1 MAQQN
6 LKVWEQTLRTAHGKF
21 QSINKD
27 KAQTEL
33 GFALQIFQGNDY
45 LQKCDPKSILN
56 AVVNVA
62 RTSITLNPVMKLAYL
77 IPRDNQCVLEF
88 SYMGL
93 VAMLR
98 DNGCIKSISAHI
110 VYEDEEFEYNIA
122 ENKIHHKPFFAKT
135 EQEHNS
141 REMIGCYS
149 RATLLNNEIVYEF
162 MPMWEIE
169 KIRKF
174 SKNSNSKYSAWNNW
188 RDEMIKK
195 SVIKRHFKMLISGN
209 PTEALSTALK
219 VEYENNALLGLQ
231 KENNSVL
238 SGFMDS
244 EEETKAL
251 PSLFDEKPIEEPIP
265 NPNGMTDEQIEAEL
279 EKTAIEVKESG
290 EMNGGQLKIE

>member
-1 MAQQN
+1 MTQK

-21 QSINKD
+21 IAINKA
-27 KAQTEL
+27 KATTEL

-45 LQKCDPKSILN
+45 LQKCDPQSILN

-110 VYEDEEFEYNIA
+110 VYEDEEFDYNIA
-122 ENKIHHKPFFAKT
+122 ENKIYHKPSYAKS
-135 EQEHNS
+135 EQEHNN

-162 MPMWEIE
+162 MPTWEID

-219 VEYENNALLGLQ
+219 VEQENNALLGLQ
-231 KENNSVL
+231 KENQSVL
-238 SGFMDS
+238 GGFMES
-244 EEETKAL
+244 ETQNEAL
-251 PSLFDEKPIEEPIP
+251 PSLFDLDESEETTP
-265 NPNGMTDEQIEAEL
+265 NPNGMTDEQVEAEL
-279 EKTAIEVKESG
+279 EMTAKKVAFNHPIE
-290 EMNGGQLKIE
+290 NDGQMKIE